1 MDAFLIAICLLMII
15 EGLGPLL
22 LPNKW
27 RVLLREI
34 SEQPSQTLRRIGAVL
49 IVAGVLGLYFITV

>member
-1 MDAFLIAICLLMII
+1 MDIFLIAICLLMII

-34 SEQPSQTLRRIGAVL
+34 SEQPSQALRRIGAVL
-49 IVAGVLGLYFITV
+49 VIIGLVGLYFISV